1 MKNCPFCWE
10 EIQDVAKKCRY
21 CWEWLNQVLK
31 ENNNNKCNKWSNRI
45 LRFLKYLW
53 FFILSYFTIRLF
65 HIAIWLL
72 LTMFASLSLG
82 RFIFLIIFL
91 WGLFFMVR
99 GFLITWIAYLT
110 AYLFKLVSNK
120 RSWRII
126 FIIVLI
132 IMTIDRIIGIWRFW
146 QETPNIIKV
155 IYSILV
161 LLLCVFLSI
170 SLKEL
175 TEEQF

>member
-1 MKNCPFCWE
+1 MKNCPFCGE

-21 CWEWLNQVLK
+21 CGEWLNQVLK
-31 ENNNNKCNKWSNRI
+31 ENNNNKCNKGSNRI
-45 LRFLKYLW
+45 LRFLKYLG

-65 HIAIWLL
+65 HIAIGLL

-91 WGLFFMVR
+91 GGLFFMVR
-99 GFLITWIAYLT
+99 GFLITGIAYLT

-120 RSWRII
+120 RSGRII

-132 IMTIDRIIGIWRFW
+132 IMTIDRIIGIWRFG